1 MRKIKLILSAGAV
14 AALLSACGGGNSV
27 NSSAIPLP
35 AGVAAVQ
42 SGYTISVFA
51 RGPSASTLPDDIV
64 VAADG
69 KSVFVAYQDD
79 QDPGGKPVAS
89 GKTTGEVIQY
99 DLSGNVLKSFSVPGH
114 CDGLLSVDADTLWAS
129 SNEDGNPI
137 VSVIRISTGNVSAYT
152 YNKALMPQSGG
163 VAGTGGLDDM
173 VIVNGEVYA
182 TLSGEFKT
190 AASKLTPPGAN
201 SNPFPVLAKLS
212 IDPDGKHFD
221 LAGDSATTTAPAY
234 TLMGNGAAT
243 DRITGLPR
251 TLNVLDPDS
260 LSLDPSGNVLL
271 DDQNGHNVVIVS
283 NLGTTSQKAAVLD
296 RTLNGTPVKVDDTR
310 FAPSGGKSFMLFTD
324 NTASSLIY
332 RVDYTNSSFPVNQA
346 YSTSSSS
353 TDSILAL
360 NYSTG
365 VYTTVIKGL
374 SGAHGMRFISN

>member
-1 MRKIKLILSAGAV
+1 V
-14 AALLSACGGGNSV
+14 ACREND
-27 NSSAIPLP
+27 
-35 AGVAAVQ
+35 
-42 SGYTISVFA
+42 A
-51 RGPSASTLPDDIV
+51 RGPSTSTLPDDIV

-79 QDPGGKPVAS
+79 QDPAGKPVAS

-114 CDGLLSVDADTLWAS
+114 TDGLLTYDSDTLWVSA
-129 SNEDGNPI
+129 NEDGNPI
-137 VSVIRISTGNVSAYT
+137 VSVITVSSGKVSSYT
-152 YNKALMPQSGG
+152 YNKPLMPQSGG

-173 VIVNGEVYA
+173 VIVNGQVYA

-201 SNPFPVLAKLS
+201 ANPFPVMARLS
-212 IDPDGKHFD
+212 IDADGKHCD
-221 LAGDSATTTAPAY
+221 LDGDTAATTAAQY

-243 DRITGLPR
+243 DKITGSAR
-251 TLNVLDPDS
+251 TLNVLDRDS

-283 NLGTTSQKAAVLD
+283 NLGTAAQKAAILD
-296 RTLNGTPVKVDDTR
+296 RTLNGMPVKVDDTR
-310 FAPSGGKSFMLFTD
+310 FAPGQGKSFMLFTD
-324 NTASSLIY
+324 NSASSLIY
-332 RVDYTNSSFPVNQA
+332 RVDYTGGAFPANQA
-346 YSTSSSS
+346 YSTSGST

-360 NYSTG
+360 DYSTG

-374 SGAHGMRFISN
+374 AGAHGMRFVGN